1 MHRHQS
7 NSTDDYTVSVE
18 QSSLSLSLTLKGKKA
33 PQKILFIK
41 NLRFIHKQRSVLWDL
56 CSSIL
61 RNACWDNAG
70 LANFISSNDVKTS
83 NLKRSWQLVVA
94 GQYRHPSRSF
104 VVAKWATHN
113 RQAQVVRA

>member
-41 NLRFIHKQRSVLWDL
+41 NLRFIHKQRSYPSCALGSML
-56 CSSIL
+56 KHSQERL
-61 RNACWDNAG
+61 LGRCWASQ
-70 LANFISSNDVKTS
+70 LHL
-83 NLKRSWQLVVA
+83 LK
-94 GQYRHPSRSF
+94 
-104 VVAKWATHN
+104 
-113 RQAQVVRA
+113 